1 MFQKLLSPR
10 QVVLVTAASGEKS
23 NVTAVQWIMPV
34 SEKPPLLALSLA
46 NTSFTLDL
54 ICSSM
59 EFVVAVPS
67 EKLRDA
73 VRLCGSTSGKFIE
86 KFGEAKL
93 TPVKANRVRAPLILE
108 AVGNFECKVV
118 SLGSTGDHTVVTG
131 EVVDAHAQKEDK
143 ELEPLLFSGPEKDQ
157 LVGIRQTGQEQPA
170 QGR

>member
-1 MFQKLLSPR
+1 MAL
-10 QVVLVTAASGEKS
+10 AS
-23 NVTAVQWIMPV
+23 
-34 SEKPPLLALSLA
+34 
-46 NTSFTLDL
+46 
-54 ICSSM
+54 
-59 EFVVAVPS
+59 
-67 EKLRDA
+67 
-73 VRLCGSTSGKFIE
+73 
-86 KFGEAKL
+86 
-93 TPVKANRVRAPLILE
+93 ANRVRAPLILE